1 MKKGLSRHMLVDEI
15 YALVKEKIINHEIA
29 PGEKIN
35 IDQLGRDLQVS
46 NIPIRESLARLA
58 AEGLVDTI
66 PFKGMFVTKL
76 SLQDLDEMFEIRA
89 ELEGL
94 AIRKAAPHIPVKKVE
109 KLQSDMRK
117 WADAGLAD
125 NGERIRFVAK
135 MNERLH
141 GLILEYCGNS
151 LLRGLIRSYIEK
163 VQRYLSLSR
172 TDLEQAIVQLE
183 WEEHMRIVQSL
194 AMQDAEAAE
203 QALEVHLRN
212 SHARTRKF
220 L

>member
-15 YALVKEKIINHEIA
+15 YAIVKEKIINHEMP

-66 PFKGMFVTKL
+66 PFKGMYVTKL
-76 SLQDLDEMFEIRA
+76 SLQDLDEMFEIRVD
-89 ELEGL
+89 LERL
-94 AIRKAAPHIPVKKVE
+94 AIRKAAPNIPIKRIE
-109 KLQSDMRK
+109 KLQADMRK
-117 WADAGLAD
+117 WADAGLPD
-125 NGERIRFVAK
+125 NEERIRFVAK

-151 LLRGLIRSYIEK
+151 LLRSMIRAYIEK

-172 TDLEQAIVQLE
+172 SNLEQAIVQLE

-194 AMQDAEAAE
+194 VLRDPAAAE
-203 QALEVHLRN
+203 QALEAHLKN

-220 L
+220 F